1 MSKMDDNAACS
12 FAVWKG
18 LPWID
23 NSTTT
28 KLETHIFSPKK
39 THHPSGTER
48 ENMAKNSMGF
58 VGDIDLLQL
67 SRQKKNLNGG
77 LIGILIMVYYNPY
90 ISEVSSISLSQW
102 TLK

>member
-1 MSKMDDNAACS
+1 MQLAALLFGRAS
-12 FAVWKG
+12 HGSIIQQQQSWK
-18 LPWID
+18 
-23 NSTTT
+23 
-28 KLETHIFSPKK
+28 HIFFSPKK

-90 ISEVSSISLSQW
+90 ISEVGSISLSQW